1 MLEDN
6 ASKGESVTEGL
17 IITILKD
24 IGPENIFNSS
34 PLNESESYNMV
45 FKAIT
50 AIGSDIREGMEFGE
64 IRSYGPMPTGKDPF
78 LSLAFILFLPTIR
91 TTDERIARHGRLVA
105 FWIITRF
112 TSTLRYFG
120 IIKRTIRRILHM
132 YHIKHSEDLENTALY
147 PKIDEKIQIIES
159 GIESYYLSEERQFE
173 SFIDISLV
181 PVFSPIMM
189 IDSSRKWIN
198 LLLRQ
203 KTLPSEKHELIN
215 LVNEYKGKL
224 PKSSLYKV
232 KIISDPLS
240 VQSFL
245 SKAGFQQDALRKV
258 PFQLSF
264 SDQLTYSKLDTLI
277 DDVLFLRKNR
287 LIKLFLDAIENQT
300 PIKMKKFAS
309 ESDLP
314 LSFIRELLETTR
326 REGFLF
332 DISIENDE

>member
-6 ASKGESVTEGL
+6 ASEGESITEGL

-24 IGPENIFNSS
+24 IGPENVYNSS
-34 PLNESESYNMV
+34 PLNENETYNMV
-45 FKAIT
+45 LKAIT
-50 AIGSDIREGMEFGE
+50 AIGSDVREGMEFGE

-78 LSLAFILFLPTIR
+78 LSLAFIFFLPTIR

-105 FWIITRF
+105 FWIITSF
-112 TSTLRYFG
+112 ASTLRYFG

-132 YHIKHSEDLENTALY
+132 YHIKTAEDLENAALH

-159 GIESYYLSEERQFE
+159 GIESFYLSEENQFE
-173 SFIDISLV
+173 SFLDLSLV

-189 IDSSRKWIN
+189 IDASRKKIN
-198 LLLRQ
+198 ILIRK
-203 KTLPSEKHELIN
+203 KTTPGEKHALIN
-215 LVNEYKGKL
+215 LVNEYKSKL
-224 PKSSLYKV
+224 PKRSLYKV
-232 KIISDPLS
+232 KTITDPLS
-240 VQSFL
+240 VQNFL
-245 SKAGFQQDALRKV
+245 SKAGFQQEALRRV

-277 DDVLFLRKNR
+277 DDLLFLRKNR
-287 LIKLFLDAIENQT
+287 LIKLLLDAIENHD
-300 PIKMKKFAS
+300 PVNMKKFAS

-332 DISIENDE
+332 DISIEND